1 MKKIRVSLI
10 WIIFSFAVNLFSQS
24 QYDVNGRNIDHGQIL
39 ANKIKSKS
47 IWEYR
52 YSKVL
57 DGVLADSGYK
67 SYYYGYD
74 DKGRITAYT
83 KYHVFTDLTIKELY
97 QYGKTDKISK
107 SIRYNSKND
116 IIKGITYKYNKAGR
130 MKSELHEAYYNSV
143 RVGVYFTILAQRS
156 PFGTNVT
163 ENEFFGRVQDE
174 LAIEPRLESY
184 SIIVNIT
191 DNDEQNQYVVIGD
204 ESDPSSPR
212 YSWNQLSM
220 NTQRDLLAYQG
231 PNRKEH
237 QYISKFIQNVKY
249 KYDKNGNLKTKEVYN
264 TSNDLIEKESYK
276 YDSGN
281 RVTAYTKYN
290 ESGKTVSMESY
301 SYDSSGRLTESAG
314 VEPGGTI
321 TGRLSIVYDNNGNI
335 TEKIWYNAIGE
346 INGKYKYK
354 YNGSLL
360 IEETKYRGES
370 EKEIHS
376 TYAYDDK
383 DNLIEIVRY
392 DINDKKDKL
401 FKYVYEYY

>member
-1 MKKIRVSLI
+1 MKIIQVYLI
-10 WIIFSFAVNLFSQS
+10 WIIFSCSVNLFSQS
-24 QYDVNGRNIDHGQIL
+24 QYDVNQRNNERGQIL
-39 ANKIKSKS
+39 VNKIKSKS
-47 IWEYR
+47 IWEYH
-52 YSKVL
+52 YSKL
-57 DGVLADSGYK
+57 QDGVLADSGYK

-74 DKGRITAYT
+74 DKGRITEYT
-83 KYHVFTDLTIKELY
+83 KYHVFTDLTVKELY

-116 IIKGITYKYNKAGR
+116 IIEGITYKYSKAGR

-143 RVGVYFTILAQRS
+143 RVGVYFTILAS
-156 PFGTNVT
+156 VT
-163 ENEFFGRVQDE
+163 ENELFGKVQDE

-184 SIIVNIT
+184 SIIINIT
-191 DNDEQNQYVVIGD
+191 DPDEQNKYVVIGD
-204 ESDPSSPR
+204 ETDPSSPR

-220 NTQRDLLAYQG
+220 DIQRDLLAYQG

-237 QYISKFIQNVKY
+237 QYISKFVQNVNY
-249 KYDKNGNLKTKEVYN
+249 KYDKSGNLTTREVYN
-264 TSNDLIEKESYK
+264 TSNDLIEKESYR
-276 YDSGN
+276 YDTGN
-281 RVTAYTKYN
+281 RVISFTKYN
-290 ESGKTVSMESY
+290 ENGKTVSMESY
-301 SYDSSGRLTESAG
+301 SYDGSGRLTESAG
-314 VEPGGTI
+314 VEPSGTI

-354 YNGSLL
+354 YSGSLL
-360 IEETKYRGES
+360 AEETKYRGES

-401 FKYVYEYY
+401 LKYVYENY